1 MESAESAWLCFD
13 DGAGK
18 AVILPDLNYDVP
30 QDVPQDEFDV
40 MIRKLIRENNK
51 TSTDKM
57 AERLKVSS
65 KTIKRRIKLM
75 KDVSYVGR
83 GSNGYWK
90 IDE

>member
-1 MESAESAWLCFD
+1 MERTESAWLCFD

-30 QDVPQDEFDV
+30 QDEIDV

>member
-1 MESAESAWLCFD
+1 MERTESAWLCFD
-13 DGAGK
+13 DGAGT
-18 AVILPDLNYDVP
+18 AMILPDLNYDGP
-30 QDVPQDEFDV
+30 YDDPQDEIDV

>member
-1 MESAESAWLCFD
+1 MERAESAWLCFD

-30 QDVPQDEFDV
+30 QDEIDV

>member
-1 MESAESAWLCFD
+1 MERAEPAWLCFD

-30 QDVPQDEFDV
+30 QDEIDV

>member
-1 MESAESAWLCFD
+1 MERTESAWLCFD
-13 DGAGK
+13 DGAGT
-18 AVILPDLNYDVP
+18 AMILPDLNYDVP
-30 QDVPQDEFDV
+30 QDEIDV

>member
-1 MESAESAWLCFD
+1 MERAESAWLCFD
-13 DGAGK
+13 DGTGT
-18 AVILPDLNYDVP
+18 AVILPDLNY
-30 QDVPQDEFDV
+30 DVPQDEFDV

-83 GSNGYWK
+83 GSNGCWK

>member
-1 MESAESAWLCFD
+1 M
-13 DGAGK
+13 
-18 AVILPDLNYDVP
+18 ILPDLNYDVP

-75 KDVSYVGR
+75 KDVSYVVR

>member
-1 MESAESAWLCFD
+1 MERAEPAWLCFD

-18 AVILPDLNYDVP
+18 AVILPDLNY
-30 QDVPQDEFDV
+30 DVPQDEFDV

-57 AERLKVSS
+57 AERVKVSS

-75 KDVSYVGR
+75 KDVSQVGR

>member
-1 MESAESAWLCFD
+1 MERAESAWLCFD
-13 DGAGK
+13 DGAGT

-30 QDVPQDEFDV
+30 QDEIDV

-51 TSTDKM
+51 ISTDKM

-83 GSNGYWK
+83 GSHGYWK

>member
-1 MESAESAWLCFD
+1 MERTESAWLCFD

-30 QDVPQDEFDV
+30 QDEIDV
-40 MIRKLIRENNK
+40 MITKLIRENNK

>member
-1 MESAESAWLCFD
+1 
-13 DGAGK
+13 
-18 AVILPDLNYDVP
+18 
-30 QDVPQDEFDV
+30 
-40 MIRKLIRENNK
+40 MIRKLIRGNNK
-51 TSTDKM
+51 ISTDKM

-75 KDVSYVGR
+75 KDVNYMAR